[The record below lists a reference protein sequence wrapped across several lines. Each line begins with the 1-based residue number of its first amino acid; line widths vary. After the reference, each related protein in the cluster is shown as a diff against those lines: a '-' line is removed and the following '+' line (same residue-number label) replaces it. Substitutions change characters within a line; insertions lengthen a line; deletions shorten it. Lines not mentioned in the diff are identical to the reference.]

1 MKGYKN
7 PINLIRTAKYRKKN
21 KKKDFPYFGIDAYMG
36 EFGSG
41 KTLSAVKK
49 VQEIVEKYPK
59 TILIT
64 NTIIKNIDKNTEIHI
79 FQNAQELIEILQ
91 EVLTEKNKNGYI
103 IFMDEMHVVL
113 SDLFGSSNPIFLTY
127 LSQLRKLG
135 IIIIGTCQLYNK
147 CPKMVRD
154 YLRLSGQIIFC
165 HKLIPGLT
173 LNRYVD
179 MTTAQENSSLKLEY
193 KLKNIDWYFHTIEL
207 YESYDTHAIVSQIKA
222 LINYDKNKNQLKE
235 GEF

>member
-1 MKGYKN
+1 MKGFKN
-7 PINLIRTAKYRKKN
+7 PINLLKTATYRKKN
-21 KKKDFPYFGIDAYMG
+21 RKKDFPYFGIHAFMG

-41 KTLSAVKK
+41 KTLSAVKTTI
-49 VQEIVEKYPK
+49 EIIEKYPK

-64 NTIIKNIDKNTEIHI
+64 NTIVKNIDSNTEVYI
-79 FQNAQELIEILQ
+79 FKNAQELIDILQ
-91 EVLTEKNKNGYI
+91 KVLTEKNRDGYI

-154 YLRLSGQIIFC
+154 YLRLSGQIVFC
-165 HKLIPGLT
+165 HKILQGIT

-179 MTTAQENSSLKLEY
+179 METATENSSLKLEY
-193 KLKNIDWYFHTIEL
+193 KLKRIDWYFHTIEL

-222 LINYDKNKNQLKE
+222 LINYDKNKNELKE